1 MAIEHDYFGYLGS
14 EQEDDLYWSETV
26 EVGEQD
32 VEVSLNAPDETEVAE
47 ESLDIAAGMI
57 GQLESLDSD
66 AREAFVGELSTD
78 TSNTIAF
85 FYQSESE
92 LGDEVLDD
100 VINRESGDRQIDF
113 LRSLTL
119 VRVSFLPHNSG
130 DDEVFALFEY
140 SIAPG
145 ESDAVLIA
153 RFNINADVV
162 GTEMAS

>member
-14 EQEDDLYWSETV
+14 ENDDELYWSETV
-26 EVGEQD
+26 EVGERD
-32 VEVSLNAPDETEVAE
+32 VDVSLSSPEQDDVAE
-47 ESLDIAAGMI
+47 ESLDIAAGLI

-78 TSNTIAF
+78 TSNTIAY
-85 FYQSESE
+85 FYQSVAE
-92 LGDEVLDD
+92 LGDEILDD
-100 VINRESGDRQIDF
+100 AMSRESGDRQIDF
-113 LRSLTL
+113 LRSMAL
-119 VRVSFLPHNSG
+119 VRVSILPHHTG
-130 DDEVFALFEY
+130 DDEPFALFEY

-153 RFNINADVV
+153 RFNINADVI

>member
-14 EQEDDLYWSETV
+14 ESDDELYWSESIA
-26 EVGEQD
+26 VGEQD
-32 VEVSLNAPDETEVAE
+32 VDVSLSAPDGNDVAE

-57 GQLESLDSD
+57 GQLEELDSN

-85 FYQSESE
+85 FYQSVAE

-100 VINRESGDRQIDF
+100 AMSRESGDRQIDF
-113 LRSLTL
+113 LRSMRLL
-119 VRVSFLPHNSG
+119 RVSFLPHHAG

-153 RFNINADVV
+153 RFNVNADVV
-162 GTEMAS
+162 GTETAS